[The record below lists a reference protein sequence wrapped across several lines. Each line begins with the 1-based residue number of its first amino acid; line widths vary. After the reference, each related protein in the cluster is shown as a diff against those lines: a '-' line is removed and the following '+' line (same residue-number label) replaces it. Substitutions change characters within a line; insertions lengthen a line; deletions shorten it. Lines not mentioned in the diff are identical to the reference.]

1 MLNKSHLHDYQLKA
15 IDHIINVPKGALF
28 LDMGLGKT
36 ISTLTAISYLIY
48 DNLEVGK
55 VLIIAPKRV
64 AENVWTSELDKWT
77 HIKRLRISK
86 IVGNEK
92 KRLEALNAKADIYT
106 VSRDNIVWLCSQ
118 FGGTSL
124 PFDMIV
130 IDELSSFKSP
140 KSLRFKALRRCIGA
154 ANRVVGLTG
163 TPAPNGL
170 IDLWSQM
177 YLIDSGQRLFQ
188 SLTRY
193 RDAFFTK
200 KYSGWGYDITDYG
213 KERIPELIKDVVISM
228 KKEDYLNMEEPIIN
242 DIEVEFTPDILRQ
255 YNEFERES
263 VLEIFGNNEEIT
275 ATNAAAL
282 RSKLLQF
289 SNGAIYDSEK
299 KVIDIHNIKLDA
311 LEEIVEEANG
321 KPVLVAYSFQ
331 HDRDKI
337 LSKFKG
343 KAVLLDGEKTINDWN
358 AGKIDILVMHPAS
371 GGHGLNLQS
380 GGNTIVWYG
389 LNDSLEL
396 YEQFNAR
403 LHRQGQDQV
412 VIINRILVKGTQD
425 FEVKANLDRKAAGQN
440 GLMAAVKA
448 LIGKYLK
455 RY

>member
-64 AENVWTSELDKWT
+64 AENVWTSELDKWA
-77 HIKRLRISK
+77 HIKKLRISK

-106 VSRDNIVWLCSQ
+106 ISRDNIVWLCSQ

-200 KYSGWGYDITDYG
+200 KYSGWGYDITEYG
-213 KERIPELIKDVVISM
+213 KDRIPELIKDVVISM

-331 HDRDKI
+331 HDRDRI

-343 KAVLLDGEKTINDWN
+343 RAVLLDGEKTINDWN

-448 LIGKYLK
+448 LIGKYLE